1 MAQYSD
7 PLDQA
12 AATQERFTQES
23 IEAARK
29 ENAKD
34 RLIFTGR
41 CHNCEDPVEHPHRF
55 CPGGECL
62 EDWEKRRAAKRRNGS

>member
-1 MAQYSD
+1 MAKYSD

-12 AATQERFTQES
+12 AANEEAFTQAS

-29 ENAKD
+29 RKEG
-34 RLIFTGR
+34 RQLPFTGR
-41 CHNCEDPVEHPHRF
+41 CHNCEDPVEEPHRF

-62 EDWEKRRAAKRRNGS
+62 EDWERREAAKRRNGK

>member
-1 MAQYSD
+1 MKYSD

-12 AATQERFTQES
+12 TANEEAFTQAS

-29 ENAKD
+29 GKSK
-34 RLIFTGR
+34 RLAFIGR
-41 CHNCEDPVEHPHRF
+41 CHNCDDPVDDPHRF

-62 EDWEKRRAAKRRNGS
+62 EDWEKRQAARKRNGQ